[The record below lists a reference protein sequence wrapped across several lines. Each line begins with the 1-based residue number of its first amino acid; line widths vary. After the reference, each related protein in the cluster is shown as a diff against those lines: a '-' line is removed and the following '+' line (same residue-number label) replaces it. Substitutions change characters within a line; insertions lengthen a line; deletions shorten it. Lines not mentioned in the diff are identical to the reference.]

1 MKQNTSKSYD
11 IYIKDI
17 IKSIEKIEK
26 YINNISKEEF
36 IKKDL
41 IIDAVVR
48 NLEIIGEAVKKI
60 PNEIKEK
67 NKNIEWKKIAGLRDV
82 LIHEYAGIDLDIVW
96 EIIKEKMPSFKK
108 DILNLNK

>member
-11 IYIKDI
+11 IYIKEI

-26 YINNISKEEF
+26 YISNISKEEF
-36 IKKDL
+36 IKNEL
-41 IIDAVVR
+41 IIDAIVR

-96 EIIKEKMPSFKK
+96 EIIKEKMPSLKVNIK
-108 DILNLNK
+108 GLIK